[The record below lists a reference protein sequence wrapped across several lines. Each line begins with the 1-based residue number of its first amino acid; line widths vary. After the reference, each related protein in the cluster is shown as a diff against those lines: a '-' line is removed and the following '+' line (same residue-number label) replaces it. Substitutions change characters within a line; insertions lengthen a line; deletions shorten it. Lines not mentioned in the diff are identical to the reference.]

1 MRSLGNTMCAA
12 LLALVIGAGAGV
24 HAAALAALPA
34 AATASAAASALAN
47 DGVAATD
54 AAAASAPAAASSSRP
69 PHVLHAFLSTGET
82 GLDPA
87 VASDIAS
94 LSLMENL
101 FDPLLRYAYLARPV
115 KLQANTVTAMP
126 KVDDHGL
133 TYTFQLRHGIYF
145 TPDPAFKGA
154 RREVTAQDYVYS
166 LKRLYDPALKS
177 PWLFLFEGKIAGDAA
192 LAPGKFGY
200 QVPVAGLQALDRYTL
215 RIRLSAPDP
224 NFLFYLASPASSV
237 VAREVV
243 EAYPG
248 QVGNHPVGTGPFVM
262 GEWKHSDKISLLANP
277 DFRETLFHA
286 DAADIPSAERALAAS
301 LEGKRLPLLDR
312 IDIKIVEEYQSRML
326 GFLGGEFDFLE
337 QVPESVRDM
346 VMSGNALKP
355 ELAQRGIVLTQF
367 PVLQT
372 YYMWMNMDDPLI
384 GGYSKDKVA
393 LRRAIALGYDSHEDV
408 VLLKKGLALPAQS
421 PLPPNVLGYDAAYR
435 SPLGYD
441 PALARALLDRYGY
454 RTGDDGFRTL
464 PDGKPL
470 TLVMSSEASTV
481 GRLRDELW
489 RKNLNAIG
497 LRVTFKSDKKTE
509 IIKASRL
516 GKVMMFETNWVAD
529 FPDGDNFFQLLYGP
543 NRDRANYARFDL
555 WQYNQRYEQARAMP
569 DSPQRQLLYRE
580 LSQLIA
586 AYNPWVLLT
595 HPISADLQQPWL
607 KNYQRHPVE
616 LTPWRYLD
624 VDVDARKRNGRFGAT
639 R

>member
-24 HAAALAALPA
+24 HAAALAAMPA

-47 DGVAATD
+47 VGVAAT
-54 AAAASAPAAASSSRP
+54 AVAPALPFSSSRP

-367 PVLQT
+367 QVLQT

-509 IIKASRL
+509 IIK
-516 GKVMMFETNWVAD
+516 
-529 FPDGDNFFQLLYGP
+529 P
-543 NRDRANYARFDL
+543 
-555 WQYNQRYEQARAMP
+555 
-569 DSPQRQLLYRE
+569 
-580 LSQLIA
+580 
-586 AYNPWVLLT
+586 
-595 HPISADLQQPWL
+595 
-607 KNYQRHPVE
+607 
-616 LTPWRYLD
+616 
-624 VDVDARKRNGRFGAT
+624 
-639 R
+639 